1 MCTLTYLPLEHGDFI
16 VTSNRDEQPSR
27 ATLAPETY
35 EEDGVL
41 LTYPKDVVAGG
52 TWIGTS
58 SKKRLV
64 CLLNGGFEAHKRAA
78 VYAKS
83 RGLVVKELLKV
94 SDVIP
99 HVEACQFT
107 GMEPFT
113 MVLLDWSSSLQ
124 LYELVWDG
132 AAKHFKK
139 LLANKPS
146 IWSSSM
152 LYSSEVK
159 QQREQWFTAWLMA
172 HPLYEREAILN
183 FHQDTQK
190 GAREHTLRM
199 KRTAVQTVSITSVE
213 KRAEVVS
220 MTYLS
225 LV

>member
-1 MCTLTYLPLEHGDFI
+1 MCTLTYLPLKNGDFI
-16 VTSNRDEQPSR
+16 LTSNRDEQPSR

-58 SKKRLV
+58 SQKRLV
-64 CLLNGGFEAHKRAA
+64 CLLNGGFKAHKRAA
-78 VYAKS
+78 VYVKS
-83 RGLVVKELLKV
+83 RGLIVKEFLKV
-94 SDVIP
+94 SDMPTYIDQ
-99 HVEACQFT
+99 AQFT

-113 MVLLDWSSSLQ
+113 IVLLDWSISLE

-132 AAKHFKK
+132 IAKHFKK
-139 LLANKPS
+139 LPNKPC

-159 QQREQWFTAWLMA
+159 QQREQWFATWLKT
-172 HPLYEREAILN
+172 HPSYEREVILD

-199 KRTAVQTVSITSVE
+199 KRSYVETVSITSVV
-213 KRAEVVS
+213 KKGIDAV
-220 MTYLS
+220 MCYQTLA
-225 LV
+225 

>member
-58 SKKRLV
+58 SMKRLV
-64 CLLNGGFEAHKRAA
+64 CLLNGGFKAHKRAA

-99 HVEACQFT
+99 HVEVCQFT

-113 MVLLDWSSSLQ
+113 MVLLDWSSSLRV
-124 LYELVWDG
+124 YELVWDG

-139 LLANKPS
+139 LPNKPC

-159 QQREQWFTAWLMA
+159 QQREQWFATWLKT
-172 HPLYEREAILN
+172 HPSYDREAILD

-199 KRTAVQTVSITSVE
+199 ERSAVETISITSAEKSVE
-213 KRAEVVS
+213 AVS
-220 MTYLS
+220 MTYLC